1 MDSSRVSAFAAGVLV
16 ANSAPHLATAVT
28 GRRHLTPLAV
38 RSSGPLANS
47 VCCGLNLAGGLVLLA
62 RTRRGGGRWG
72 PGLVVYEAGCLTL
85 AAWMAGSERAMAI
98 NSAPDGP
105 AGGRPQR

>member
-1 MDSSRVSAFAAGVLV
+1 M
-16 ANSAPHLATAVT
+16 
-28 GRRHLTPLAV
+28 
-38 RSSGPLANS
+38 
-47 VCCGLNLAGGLVLLA
+47 LLA

-72 PGLVVYEAGCLTL
+72 PDLVAFEAGCLTL